1 MKGTLYGIGVGPGDP
16 ELMTLKAVRLMNA
29 CEVLAWPA
37 PESGPGL
44 AFQIAEPHLQAAQQ
58 EHLPLRLP
66 ISSPGPVLGTEF
78 AVLGSIAQVTHRLR
92 GLQELVVQER
102 GRSSDSGRR

>member
-44 AFQIAEPHLQAAQQ
+44 AFQIAQPYLEAGQQ

-66 ISSPGPVLGTEF
+66 ISTDPFPAQE
-78 AVLGSIAQVTHRLR
+78 AYDQAASILAERL
-92 GLQELVVQER
+92 
-102 GRSSDSGRR
+102 SSGK

>member
-37 PESGPGL
+37 PESGSGL
-44 AFQIAEPHLQAAQQ
+44 AFQIAQ
-58 EHLPLRLP
+58 PLSL
-66 ISSPGPVLGTEF
+66 IH
-78 AVLGSIAQVTHRLR
+78 I
-92 GLQELVVQER
+92 
-102 GRSSDSGRR
+102 